1 MVSLGS
7 EVHDDLPEVMN
18 MQTERNPFDVFE
30 TELPLLAE
38 RFDQVVQAQIALPG
52 LDQKTKQLLNIAI
65 QTANRNP
72 RGVTWHAMMAR
83 EQGATREEVVGA
95 VAMNLHLSGLA
106 AVLDSLP
113 AAVDGYEMPAM
124 AIT

>member
-1 MVSLGS
+1 M
-7 EVHDDLPEVMN
+7 EVRRRTLEVRKV
-18 MQTERNPFDVFE
+18 QTEWNPFEVFE
-30 TELPLLAE
+30 TELPELAR
-38 RFDQVVQAQIALPG
+38 RFDEVVQAQIALPG

-106 AVLDSLP
+106 AVLENLP

-124 AIT
+124 AHA

>member
-1 MVSLGS
+1 
-7 EVHDDLPEVMN
+7 
-18 MQTERNPFDVFE
+18 MQTERNPYEVFE
-30 TELPLLAE
+30 TELPQLAQ
-38 RFDQVVQAQIALPG
+38 RFDEVVQAQIALPG

-106 AVLDSLP
+106 VVLESLP
-113 AAVDGYEMPAM
+113 AAVAGYEMPSM
-124 AIT
+124 APA